1 MKTGLSIKS
10 LVGATVLAASTAS
23 MAIPTNFSFNGTFV
37 RDDNVQLFNF
47 TADGASTVSLVSY
60 GYAGGTQSNGNVVAR
75 GGFDTILALFNATT
89 GAFVGQND
97 DTATAVCGGVSINT
111 DSVTSR
117 RWDTCFSALLVA
129 GNYTVAVMEYDNFA
143 VGGNLSNGFARTGQ
157 GNFTGALG
165 NCTNRSFCDVSGV
178 AAGNNR
184 TNAWAFDIRNVDQAT
199 QTRVPEPA
207 TLALVGLALA
217 GLGVSRRTRKA

>member
-1 MKTGLSIKS
+1 MKIGLSFK
-10 LVGATVLAASTAS
+10 ALAAASALVASAAS
-23 MAIPTNFSFNGTFV
+23 MAAPTNFSFNGAFV

-60 GYAGGTQSNGNVVAR
+60 GYAGGTQSNGNSVAR

-89 GAFVGQND
+89 GALVGQND
-97 DTATAVCGGVSINT
+97 DTATAVCGGVAIGT
-111 DSVTSR
+111 DSVTNR
-117 RWDTCFSALLVA
+117 RWDTCFSALLAA
-129 GNYTVAVMEYDNFA
+129 GDYTVAVMEYDNFA
-143 VGGNLSNGFARTGQ
+143 VGPNLSNGFTRTGQ

-165 NCTNRSFCDVSGV
+165 GCTNRSFCDVSGV

-184 TNAWAFDIRNVDQAT
+184 TNAWAFDILNVDAA
-199 QTRVPEPA
+199 TRVPEPA

-217 GLGVSRRTRKA
+217 GLGVSRRPRKA